1 MIARELRFRPYQYGV
16 LLFVESVLL
25 SAYLFTPLLSVR
37 VMLSVFS
44 WTAYVVWGIWS
55 HAGEVKTA
63 RLVLEYIAVGGLG
76 AFMLLVLAFTLQ

>member
-1 MIARELRFRPYQYGV
+1 MIAKELQFRSSQYGV

-37 VMLSVFS
+37 IVLAGFCWVSY
-44 WTAYVVWGIWS
+44 TLWGIWS
-55 HAGEVKTA
+55 HAGEVRTA

-76 AFMLLVLAFTLQ
+76 ALMLVILASTL